1 MKISTKK
8 ANMTTAELSPP
19 KVPPVPLNIIRHKNS
34 DMALK
39 EMKEEIVDM
48 TEKLRIKNLPQIL
61 QMR

>member
-8 ANMTTAELSPP
+8 GNITTAELSPP
-19 KVPPVPLNIIRHKNS
+19 NVPLVPLNIVRHKNS